1 MARANRRTRRAL
13 ARARL
18 ALASYAAAPS
28 IDGGARQLRAF
39 FAARIAAREQ
49 GIFEALAP
57 TFRAMQLDAW
67 EVADAFA
74 DVHESG
80 LRAR

>member
-1 MARANRRTRRAL
+1 MALANRRTRRAL

-18 ALASYAAAPS
+18 ALAAYAAAPS
-28 IDGGARQLRAF
+28 IESGARQLRAF
-39 FAARIAAREQ
+39 DDARLAARAQ

-57 TFRAMQLDAW
+57 TFRAIELDAW

-74 DVHESG
+74 DAWESRHVCG
-80 LRAR
+80 

>member
-18 ALASYAAAPS
+18 ALAAYAAAPS

-39 FAARIAAREQ
+39 DDARIAARGQ
-49 GIFEALAP
+49 GIFDALAP
-57 TFRAMQLDAW
+57 TFRAIELDAW

-74 DVHESG
+74 DAYESG
-80 LRAR
+80 RVVR